1 MTEDKPLELFL
12 HYPDKGRATRRIAEG
27 RGDLFRRVK
36 EAADG
41 RGLPL
46 GDNHDL
52 VQLCAR
58 VDVGERLSGQLLD
71 VIAETIG
78 WLRAG
83 GRSVVDE
90 PAKASEVPEAVEP
103 AGESDEL

>member
-1 MTEDKPLELFL
+1 MSDPQPLKLFL

-27 RGDLFRRVK
+27 KGDLYQRVK
-36 EAADG
+36 DAAEG

-46 GDNHDL
+46 GANQDL

-78 WLRAG
+78 WLRAAG
-83 GRSVVDE
+83 QAVVAEAPPE
-90 PAKASEVPEAVEP
+90 PPSTVAPQPGNEHRA
-103 AGESDEL
+103 